1 MMKKECPKHFTTILK
16 KVIKKNVVVAKKLN
30 VWNCIANASKQWD
43 IVLEAIA
50 MAARISQN
58 MSISVYKQSSK

>member
-1 MMKKECPKHFTTILK
+1 M
-16 KVIKKNVVVAKKLN
+16 VAKKLN